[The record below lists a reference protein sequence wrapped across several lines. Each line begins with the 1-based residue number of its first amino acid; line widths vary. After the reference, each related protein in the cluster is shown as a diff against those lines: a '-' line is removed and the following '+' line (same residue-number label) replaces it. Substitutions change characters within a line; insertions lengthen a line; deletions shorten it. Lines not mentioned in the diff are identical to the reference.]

1 MSHLEIAP
9 QPSVPAIEPF
19 AQRSRAEIIDRYR
32 KFRAINRTH
41 NNGALKFMSS
51 EALMELAR
59 RLGILRGRKLILGSE
74 DELALVNDLAFYG
87 RQGGRKRPL
96 DRYASSQRLSSDSD
110 EARVLDAMLAARFV
124 LIRFERR
131 HPEAGLIVT
140 DLLSD
145 EEFWLV
151 DEGMEASMP
160 VGFKIATRV
169 FSPEDF
175 HMAAG
180 AFVPLEGAIL
190 MGALDTPTAPVAH
203 ECGRGGPGSALCRG
217 DLSRGHS
224 RRRNGAGRFG
234 VRRRKPAPAA
244 AE

>member
-1 MSHLEIAP
+1 
-9 QPSVPAIEPF
+9 
-19 AQRSRAEIIDRYR
+19 
-32 KFRAINRTH
+32 
-41 NNGALKFMSS
+41 
-51 EALMELAR
+51 
-59 RLGILRGRKLILGSE
+59 
-74 DELALVNDLAFYG
+74 
-87 RQGGRKRPL
+87 
-96 DRYASSQRLSSDSD
+96 
-110 EARVLDAMLAARFV
+110 MLAARFV

-151 DEGMEASMP
+151 DEGIEASMP

-190 MGALDTPTAPVAH
+190 M
-203 ECGRGGPGSALCRG
+203 SALHVDRSCR
-217 DLSRGHS
+217 
-224 RRRNGAGRFG
+224 A
-234 VRRRKPAPAA
+234 
-244 AE
+244 